1 MIGELVCV
9 KSAVTLSK
17 YVEKFNCFEVTSLGE
32 KFTFSGR
39 CMGYEPIIIYHKPK
53 GEDIMIQDKDGTR
66 KQADVIIDGF
76 PYKFWFDDRFEKDG
90 KYWVVPVETYYDFD
104 MRDKEVLLENAMLE
118 QASYTLDDSHAKK
131 LLNIAYPGT
140 EIAGILKRVYL
151 VHPEK
156 IERIEAINF
165 EDAAQLQFLLDN
177 HADLKAVILTKTNV
191 EVHLPLKLL
200 KVYETPS

>member
-9 KSAVTLSK
+9 KGAVTLTK
-17 YVEKFNCFEVTSLGE
+17 YIAEFNCFEVITLTE
-32 KFTFSGR
+32 KFTFAGR
-39 CMGYEPIIIYHKPK
+39 CMGYEPIITYHKPT
-53 GEDIMIQDKDGTR
+53 GEGIDING
-66 KQADVIIDGF
+66 KQADVVIDGF
-76 PYKFWFDDRFEKDG
+76 PYKFWFADHFEKDG
-90 KYWVVPVETYYDFD
+90 KYWVVPLEIYYDFD

-118 QASYTLDDSHAKK
+118 QASYTLDDSHARK

-156 IERIEAINF
+156 IERIETINF